1 MTLFTLLTRRPRQ
14 ETAVPETRTA
24 PAWPEGVIARY
35 LTVGGATVDLT
46 PGVKDHVAHRC
57 TGCGKGSSAFGNFEV
72 NAREYAQ
79 SHAEVCRALPKP
91 EGV

>member
-1 MTLFTLLTRRPRQ
+1 MSRIRSTFPKRSDRQ
-14 ETAVPETRTA
+14 PAP

-35 LTVGGATVDLT
+35 LTVAGATVDLT
-46 PGVKDHVAHRC
+46 RGVKDHIAYRC
-57 TGCGKGSSAFGNFEV
+57 TGCGYGSSAFGNFECNV
-72 NAREYAQ
+72 REYAQ